1 MISSFITI
9 IRSEY
14 CKSLEGSFVIS
25 VLKVVGITLLLLIC
39 CIVIAENKDFMFV
52 YMNKLI

>member
-1 MISSFITI
+1 MISICITV
-9 IRSEY
+9 IRSQY

-25 VLKVVGITLLLLIC
+25 VLKVVGITLLLLLC
-39 CIVIAENKDFMFV
+39 CIVISENKDLMFV

>member
-1 MISSFITI
+1 MISSFIAV
-9 IRSEY
+9 IRSEH